1 MTLLIIIIALALI
14 FDYIN
19 GFHDAANSIAT
30 VVSTKVLT
38 PFQAVLWAALFN
50 TVAFWIFKDHAV
62 ANSISKTVYK
72 EFITL
77 PVIFSGLLAAIFWN
91 LLTWWYG
98 IPSSSSHT
106 LIGGFAGAAIAHALS
121 VKGIHFSWAK
131 IVDAD
136 TIIKTI
142 LFIFLAP
149 LIGIVTSMFIT
160 IVTIMRNIWLRIGI
174 IVLTTLLTAFLFD
187 YFENS
192 KMNENAQKFYGIDK
206 YKKEVATLKSEL
218 TNLNGY
224 GETDTILSKKLQ
236 LTEEKLTKA
245 TASFNSVHPFIENFD
260 NTSANYIAKVAKDSG
275 WLDQIAVS
283 KLKDAARNANDF
295 LVLEAV
301 APENDAAKK
310 EYDKAKVITE
320 DYKAP
325 VKLFLAGSISVDSTV
340 TLLNQIY
347 PIQPKNIDKV
357 KAKLTNFNIEKAFA
371 EEIDKADNTMIV
383 NGIYGTALIFILI
396 YLYVEK
402 IKTPNA
408 LSVGNMF
415 KKLQL
420 FSSAAFSIGHGGNDA
435 QKVMGIIGAALIAS
449 GSIQDFASL
458 PNWVPIA
465 CYLAIGLGTM
475 SGGWKIVKTMGSKIT
490 KVTPLEGVAAETAG
504 AFTLFFTGQMGIP
517 VSTTHTITGSI
528 IGVGA
533 TKRLS
538 AVRWGVTTNLLWAW
552 ILTIPVSGALAAITY
567 FIVKF
572 FLG

>member
-121 VKGIHFSWAK
+121 IKGVQFSWAK
-131 IVDAD
+131 IVDAE

-149 LIGIVTSMFIT
+149 IIGIIISMFIT
-160 IVTIMRNIWLRIGI
+160 VVTIMRNIWYRIGI
-174 IVLTTLLTAFLFD
+174 IVVTTLLTAFLFD

-192 KMNENAQKFYGIDK
+192 KMNENAEKFYGIDK
-206 YKKEVATLKSEL
+206 YKKEVSTLRSEL
-218 TNLNGY
+218 AENKA
-224 GETDTILSKKLQ
+224 DTILLKKLT
-236 LTEEKLTKA
+236 LAEEKLTKA
-245 TASFNSVHPFIENFD
+245 TTSFNLVHPLIENFD
-260 NTSANYIAKVAKDSG
+260 NTSADYIAKVAKDSG

-283 KLKDAARNANDF
+283 KLKDAVRNANDF
-295 LVLEAV
+295 LVLEAK
-301 APENDAAKK
+301 APENDSAKK
-310 EYDKAKVITE
+310 EYDIAKVITE
-320 DYKAP
+320 EYKAP
-325 VKLFLAGSISVDSTV
+325 VKLFLAGTISIDSTV
-340 TLLNQIY
+340 VLINQIY
-347 PIQPKNIDKV
+347 PIQTKNIDKV
-357 KAKLTNFNIEKAFA
+357 KSKLAKFNIEKTFSD
-371 EEIDKADNTMIV
+371 EIDKADNTMIV
-383 NGIYGTALIFILI
+383 NGIFGTALIFILI

-402 IKTPNA
+402 IKTPTA
-408 LSVGNMF
+408 LTVGNMF

-458 PNWVPIA
+458 PNWVPVA

-552 ILTIPVSGALAAITY
+552 ILTIPVSAVLAAITY

>member
-1 MTLLIIIIALALI
+1 MSLLIVIIALALI

-50 TVAFWIFKDHAV
+50 VVAFFIFKDHAV

-106 LIGGFAGAAIAHALS
+106 LIGGFAGAAIAHALLE
-121 VKGIHFSWAK
+121 KGLNFPWSK
-131 IVDAD
+131 IVDSH
-136 TIIKTI
+136 TI
-142 LFIFLAP
+142 LMTVFFIFLAP
-149 LIGIVTSMFIT
+149 IIGIIISVFIT
-160 IVTIMRNIWLRIGI
+160 VVTIMRNLWIRIAI
-174 IVLTTLLTAFLFD
+174 IIAVTLGTAVLFD
-187 YFENS
+187 NFENN
-192 KMNENAQKFYGIDK
+192 KLHENVQKFYGIDK
-206 YKKEVATLKSEL
+206 YTKEIAA
-218 TNLNGY
+218 LN
-224 GETDTILSKKLQ
+224 EDLVSKKDAGLEAKLAATQ
-236 LTEEKLTKA
+236 EKLDKA
-245 TASFNSVHPFIENFD
+245 NVYYNHITPLINDFD
-260 NTSANYIAKVAKDSG
+260 NSSANAIAKIANDSG
-275 WLDQIAVS
+275 WLNSAAAS
-283 KLKDAARNANDF
+283 KIKDAVRNANDY
-295 LVLEAV
+295 LVLESK
-301 APENDAAKK
+301 APSDKAAKA
-310 EYDKAKVITE
+310 EYDIAKEKTE
-320 DYKAP
+320 GYKEP
-325 VKLFLAGSISVDSTV
+325 LKLYLAGTISVDSAITAV
-340 TLLNQIY
+340 NAIY
-347 PIQPKNIDKV
+347 PIKPQNIEKV
-357 KAKLTNFNIEKAFA
+357 KKKIKSFNIEKSFA
-371 EEIDKADNTMIV
+371 AEIDKADNSVIV
-383 NGIYGTALIFILI
+383 YGILISSLIFILI

-402 IKTPNA
+402 VKTPTA
-408 LSVGNMF
+408 LTVGNMF

-420 FSSAAFSIGHGGNDA
+420 FSSAAFSVGHGGNDA

-449 GSIQDFASL
+449 GSIQDFGQL
-458 PNWVPIA
+458 PAWVPAA
-465 CYLAIGLGTM
+465 CYLSIGLGTM

-552 ILTIPVSGALAAITY
+552 VLTIPVSATLAAITY
-567 FIVKF
+567 FIVTLFVK
-572 FLG
+572 